1 MVYERNMKEAL
12 VSDIEPIALRPDSTG
27 ANLNRTQGPSPTS
40 SQHNRPVCF
49 TRQELQEILNVYG
62 RNVAAGE
69 WRDYAID
76 MGRDKAIFSIFRRTS
91 EMPLY
96 RVEKNP
102 KLARKQGAYSV
113 ITATGLILKR
123 GTDLKRVLRAID
135 RRLRVV
141 ET

>member
-1 MVYERNMKEAL
+1 MSEL
-12 VSDIEPIALRPDSTG
+12 EPISFRPNTSGT
-27 ANLNRTQGPSPTS
+27 NRTSTTTNSSPSRG
-40 SQHNRPVCF
+40 QNNRPVCF
-49 TRQELQEILNVYG
+49 TRQELQDILNVYG
-62 RNVAAGE
+62 RQVAAGE

-76 MGRDKAIFSIFRRTS
+76 MGRDKAIFSIFRRSS

-123 GTDLKRVLRAID
+123 GADLRRVLSAID
-135 RRLRVV
+135 RRLRIV
-141 ET
+141 ES